1 MYTVERD
8 DNEIGNY
15 NTETYERVAKIGLE
29 IQMCIW
35 LNLM

>member
-1 MYTVERD
+1 MYTVERN
-8 DNEIGNY
+8 DNEIDNY
-15 NTETYERVAKIGLE
+15 NTETYERATKFGLE